1 MSTSEPVPPRTIG
14 RDGKSY
20 PSRRKPKPDVAPKP
34 DGEPGHTTKDCSQPK
49 TTENVRRDHAG
60 LWKPGQS
67 GKPAGKPKG
76 TRHHATRLAEAL
88 IDGSGELLVKK
99 CVEMALGGDAAA
111 MRLAM
116 ERLCP
121 PRRERPVNI
130 AMPKISVAADLIAA
144 AAALTDAVAEGE
156 VTPGE
161 AASLSM
167 LVGNTAKAIETFELA
182 ERLAK
187 LEEQMAVKGSTK

>member
-20 PSRRKPKPDVAPKP
+20 PSRRKPKPVITPKP
-34 DGEPGHTTKDCSQPK
+34 DVEPAR
-49 TTENVRRDHAG
+49 TTEDCAQ
-60 LWKPGQS
+60 PGNS
-67 GKPAGKPKG
+67 GRNQDGTFAKGVSGNIAGKPKG
-76 TRHHATRLAEAL
+76 ARHRATLLAESL
-88 IDGSGELLVKK
+88 IDSSGELLVNK
-99 CVEMALGGDAAA
+99 CVAMAMAGDAAA

-130 AMPKISVAADLIAA
+130 TMPKINVAADLIAA

-187 LEEQMAVKGSTK
+187 LEEQMAVKGSNR